1 MKNTGP
7 YGRPVT
13 LRGLLLMAI
22 LVLLTGSVRAEKF
35 QLHQPIP
42 EVKLKDGTV
51 LHAVTF
57 VSVGGA
63 SITGKWDGGRGSIPL
78 GQLPDDLR
86 ADLVAAA
93 PAKPTAAEPMA
104 GRSAAAPSPATTPA
118 TASRAEPAFDPGKLP
133 TEIKLTNGFI
143 MHQAKVI
150 SWQAD
155 AMTVRYVGGQVLV
168 KMDSISPEQ
177 RMAFE
182 AHKVQV
188 YARQARIAAAQAAQ
202 RSGLAPPPT
211 EPSADDL
218 KALIQAG
225 IAAHQLVVGMTKA
238 EVYQAIGA
246 PARTATDER
255 QPSYLYWLYPG
266 RGRDA
271 KGAPCDRIVGFDKGV
286 MDGWKDQ

>member
-1 MKNTGP
+1 MKTTGP
-7 YGRPVT
+7 HGRPVT
-13 LRGLLLMAI
+13 LRGVLMLAI
-22 LVLLTGSVRAEKF
+22 LVLAAGRGRAENF
-35 QLHQPIP
+35 QLHQQIP
-42 EVKLKDGTV
+42 EVKLKDGTI

-78 GQLPDDLR
+78 GQLPDALR
-86 ADLVAAA
+86 ADLVPVAAA
-93 PAKPTAAEPMA
+93 KPASAEPTA
-104 GRSAAAPSPATTPA
+104 GRQAPA
-118 TASRAEPAFDPGKLP
+118 TASGAEPVADPGKLP
-133 TEIKLTNGFI
+133 TEIKLTNGFV

-168 KMDSISPEQ
+168 KMDQISPEQ

-202 RSGLAPPPT
+202 RSGLPPPPT

-246 PARTATDER
+246 PARTAMDER
-255 QPSYLYWLYPG
+255 QPNYLYWLYPG

>member
-1 MKNTGP
+1 MKRTRRPSWFGP
-7 YGRPVT
+7 FRSLVVMAAWALFAVT
-13 LRGLLLMAI
+13 A
-22 LVLLTGSVRAEKF
+22 RAEKF
-35 QLHQPIP
+35 ALHQLIP
-42 EVKLKDGTV
+42 EVTLQDGTV

-78 GQLPDDLR
+78 GQLPDALRVDL
-86 ADLVAAA
+86 A
-93 PAKPTAAEPMA
+93 PAASPTPTAPPAAVTAPAIDSGLGSA
-104 GRSAAAPSPATTPA
+104 GDPS
-118 TASRAEPAFDPGKLP
+118 KLP
-133 TEIKLTNGFI
+133 TEIKLTNGFV

-155 AMTVRYVGGQVLV
+155 AMTVRYVGGQVMV
-168 KMDSISPEQ
+168 KMDNISPEQ
-177 RMAFE
+177 RMFFE

-188 YARQARIAAAQAAQ
+188 FARQSRIDAARAAQ
-202 RSGLAPPPT
+202 RSGLPAPPT

-218 KALIQAG
+218 QALIQAG

-255 QPSYLYWLYPG
+255 EPNVLYWLYPG

-271 KGAPCDRIVGFDKGV
+271 KGAPCDRILGFDHGRL
-286 MDGWKDQ
+286 DGWKDE

>member
-1 MKNTGP
+1 MKTTGP
-7 YGRPVT
+7 HCRPVT
-13 LRGLLLMAI
+13 QRGIFMLAI
-22 LVLLTGSVRAEKF
+22 LVLATGSVRAEKF
-35 QLHQPIP
+35 QLHQQIP
-42 EVKLKDGTV
+42 EVKLKDGTL

-78 GQLPDDLR
+78 GQLPDAVR
-86 ADLVAAA
+86 ADLVPVAAA
-93 PAKPTAAEPMA
+93 KPA
-104 GRSAAAPSPATTPA
+104 SAPAPATTPA
-118 TASRAEPAFDPGKLP
+118 TASRAEPAIDPAKLP
-133 TEIKLTNGFI
+133 TEIKLTNGFV
-143 MHQAKVI
+143 MHEAKVI
-150 SWQAD
+150 SWQAE

-168 KMDSISPEQ
+168 RMDNISPEQ

-202 RSGLAPPPT
+202 RSGLPPPPA

-225 IAAHQLVVGMTKA
+225 IASHQLVVGMTKA

-255 QPSYLYWLYPG
+255 QPNYLYWLYPG

-271 KGAPCDRIVGFDKGV
+271 KGAACDRIVGFDKGV